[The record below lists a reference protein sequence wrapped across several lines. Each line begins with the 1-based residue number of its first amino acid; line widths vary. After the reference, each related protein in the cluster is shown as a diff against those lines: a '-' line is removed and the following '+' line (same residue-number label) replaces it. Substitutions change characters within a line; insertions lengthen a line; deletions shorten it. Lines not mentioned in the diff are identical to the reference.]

1 MYQIKY
7 DWHNKIQEIT
17 SVKVG
22 KDGDLAYLHKQD
34 KSQFAYQKCQLSEW
48 TNSTVQKWIY

>member
-1 MYQIKY
+1 M
-7 DWHNKIQEIT
+7 T

-34 KSQFAYQKCQLSEW
+34 KSQSAYQKNAC
-48 TNSTVQKWIY
+48 

>member
-1 MYQIKY
+1 M
-7 DWHNKIQEIT
+7 T

-34 KSQFAYQKCQLSEW
+34 KSQSAFKKIA
-48 TNSTVQKWIY
+48 N